1 MVVAAVAL
9 AAEPDA
15 PLRSFET
22 VGLFVFRHLGK
33 VLVCLAG
40 LASIGSHGPILPDLE
55 RAGGGDL
62 GGAQATEVGAARQ
75 ARGSDY
81 GLVAEEFGAKFSLED
96 FACGI
101 AG

>member
-1 MVVAAVAL
+1 MMVAAVAF
-9 AAEPDA
+9 AAEPDT
-15 PLRSFET
+15 PLSTFET
-22 VGLFVFRHLGK
+22 VGLFVFRHRGK

-40 LASIGSHGPILPDLE
+40 LASIGSHETILPDLE

-62 GGAQATEVGAARQ
+62 DGAEGTDERAARQ
-75 ARGSDY
+75 WRGSDD
-81 GLVAEEFGAKFSLED
+81 GLVADELGAKFSLED